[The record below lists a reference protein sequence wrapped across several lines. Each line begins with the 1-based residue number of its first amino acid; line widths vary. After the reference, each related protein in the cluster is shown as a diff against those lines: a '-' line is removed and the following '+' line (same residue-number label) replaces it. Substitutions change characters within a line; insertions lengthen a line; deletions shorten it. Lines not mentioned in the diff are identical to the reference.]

1 MEELQRHLKPVE
13 DIPQEF
19 VFITLSKL
27 ATSYALSCI
36 PFLEMTWNV
45 MYTMLGRVQS
55 SRMKQAFCAVLE
67 TWSKGVTVYFQD
79 WAKCSFPRIGEAQL
93 CEKTYPFFCYVVR
106 NWLDC
111 EEKELKEDI
120 IRAVAAMMGLLLHQ
134 EEYQGHVCDQLSWLL
149 DQYEEVQDGF
159 HVTKRL
165 RHFLEAVE
173 KTEPFIP
180 RERVFIICIVV
191 HNQLSDVTKKHRIG
205 HKTELCHCMLLLAR
219 SFPEETMEFLYS
231 QLEAENEAS
240 RIAALSLLRF
250 FVHCDPMAI
259 RKNMFLVVKAV
270 ETVFG
275 DHRSKVKV
283 AVLGFIKELFSSGVE
298 NCSAWGLVAYVF
310 REFSRATSR
319 LETGNLSEREAVA
332 ETALQTLCLH
342 VLDTLDV
349 SASGMTRLLWPRLL
363 QFVVPA
369 QYTGTLVPLS
379 RCLRE
384 LVERQ
389 ERAEEKEEP
398 NYLCYQERAKLP
410 TPQALLVRLLVLAC
424 SPYEGGGH
432 GAVALQLLK
441 TLHRAIHRAV
451 GIPWMAQIP
460 SLLQYLEGKVSAG
473 RGLI

>member
-250 FVHCDPMAI
+250 FVHCD
-259 RKNMFLVVKAV
+259 REEGCSWFHQG
-270 ETVFG
+270 TVQLWC
-275 DHRSKVKV
+275 R
-283 AVLGFIKELFSSGVE
+283 ELFGLGSGGLCFQGVQSGHQQTVQDVTPTIGFPIVLPQVTCAPKAKAKSPTEASS
-298 NCSAWGLVAYVF
+298 LF
-310 REFSRATSR
+310 
-319 LETGNLSEREAVA
+319 
-332 ETALQTLCLH
+332 
-342 VLDTLDV
+342 
-349 SASGMTRLLWPRLL
+349 
-363 QFVVPA
+363 
-369 QYTGTLVPLS
+369 
-379 RCLRE
+379 
-384 LVERQ
+384 
-389 ERAEEKEEP
+389 
-398 NYLCYQERAKLP
+398 
-410 TPQALLVRLLVLAC
+410 
-424 SPYEGGGH
+424 
-432 GAVALQLLK
+432 LK
-441 TLHRAIHRAV
+441 K
-451 GIPWMAQIP
+451 Q
-460 SLLQYLEGKVSAG
+460 
-473 RGLI
+473 